1 MKLLQENK
9 KYLIVGGLIV
19 AGMVWYAWYGMDPR
33 EIVRGEIESIHTEE
47 NIMSIQTK
55 GLLRDVRIT
64 QETMLKDTRGEAGEW
79 KDLERGFTIEVQGT
93 QEDNVLRAEAV
104 RIIKQPNIM
113 VFGPHADAKV
123 GREFSITGIA
133 RTFEN
138 NILVRVVNAETGIL
152 YFRNFTTSNAPD
164 VGRYG
169 EYEFKV
175 ALKDTTLQDGTALR
189 IEVFEESAK
198 DGSEINKVA
207 VSVLFEEES
216 NQSATMNVRVYF
228 GNTIQDK
235 EVTCEKAFPVER
247 TITKKQ
253 AVGTAALKELLRGPT
268 EQEKQEGYFTTINE
282 GVGIKSV
289 RVKDGIAYADF
300 TSELGE
306 GVAGS
311 CRVGFIRTQ
320 ITETLK
326 QFYTV
331 KNVIISI
338 NGETEEI
345 LQP

>member
-9 KYLIVGGLIV
+9 KYLIAGGLIV
-19 AGMVWYAWYGMDPR
+19 AGMIWYAWYGMDPR
-33 EIVRGEIESIHTEE
+33 EIIQGEIESIHAEE

-64 QETMLKDTRGEAGEW
+64 QETTLKNTKGEVGEW
-79 KDLERGFTIEVQGT
+79 KDLERGFTVGVQGI
-93 QEDNVLRAEAV
+93 QEDKILRAEAV

-113 VFGPHADAKV
+113 VFDPHADTKV

-138 NILVRVVNAETGIL
+138 NVLARVVNAETGVL

-169 EYEFKV
+169 EYEFSV
-175 ALKDTTLQDGTALR
+175 ALKDATLQNGTALR

-198 DGSEINKVA
+198 DGSEVNKVI
-207 VSVLFEEES
+207 VPVLFEEED
-216 NQSATMNVRVYF
+216 NQSATMKVRVYF

-235 EVTCEKAFPVER
+235 EITCEKAFSVER
-247 TITKKQ
+247 TITKTQ

-282 GVGIKSV
+282 GVGIKSL

-300 TSELGE
+300 TSELDE

-320 ITETLK
+320 ISDTLK

-331 KNVIISI
+331 NSVVISI
-338 NGETEEI
+338 NGETTAI